1 MKRRTLVTLQDP
13 GLHRLLWQRSN
24 QSDLWVMDDVM
35 LIVEECPIDDEWC
48 RFGRAREDFNG
59 TLKYMMLLVVVNFSI
74 FHLPCSPLL
83 WNGDSFPI
91 SSLIGPYSCPDLR
104 DPSLFIFPG
113 DQIISRP
120 LLEAAVAVIFGAEF
134 PYPTALCRPGSEY
147 SPVELR
153 QCRSIEGV
161 LGECVLIAL
170 VSASGDSHVLVD
182 NDHMTKISS

>member
-1 MKRRTLVTLQDP
+1 MMNGV
-13 GLHRLLWQRSN
+13 GLGERGKISMEHS
-24 QSDLWVMDDVM
+24 S
-35 LIVEECPIDDEWC
+35 II
-48 RFGRAREDFNG
+48 
-59 TLKYMMLLVVVNFSI
+59 MMLLAVVNFSI

-104 DPSLFIFPG
+104 DPSLFISPG

-134 PYPTALCRPGSEY
+134 PYPTTLCRPGSEY